1 MKTRNLGKELV
12 VSEIGLGCM
21 GLSHGY
27 GPASDPKEAVK
38 LIHQAVD
45 WGVTFFDTAEVYD
58 DNELLVGEA
67 LAPYR
72 EKVVIATKCGIKN
85 VAGKQVVDGRPEEIL
100 KSADRSLKRLGIDV
114 IDLYYLHRV
123 DSNVPIEEIAGA
135 MQSLMHQGKI
145 RHWGLS
151 EAGAETIR
159 RAHAA
164 CPLTAVQSEYSMM
177 WRQPEKE
184 VLPVLEELDIGFVPF
199 SPLGKGFLS
208 GSIQKGQSFDSLDFR
223 RQVPRF
229 SPENIEANQAVVN
242 LVQAVAAS
250 KNATA
255 AQVALAWVLAQKPW
269 IVPIPGTRN
278 LHRLEENIGA
288 AAVQLTE
295 KEMVDI
301 NAALDKI
308 VVSGDRYQPGSDA
321 ARRVGR

>member
-45 WGVTFFDTAEVYD
+45 GGVTFFDTAEVYD

-184 VLPVLEELDIGFVPF
+184 VLPVLEELGIGFVPF

-242 LVQAVAAS
+242 LVRAVAAS
-250 KNATA
+250 KNVAP

>member
-38 LIHQAVD
+38 LIRQAVD

-159 RAHAA
+159 RAHSA

-184 VLPVLEELDIGFVPF
+184 VLPVLEELGIGFVPF

-229 SPENIEANQAVVN
+229 SPENIEANQALVN

-250 KNATA
+250 KNVTA

-288 AAVQLTE
+288 AAIQLTE

>member
-159 RAHAA
+159 RAHSA

-184 VLPVLEELDIGFVPF
+184 VLPVLEELGIGFVPF

-242 LVQAVAAS
+242 LVRAVAAS
-250 KNATA
+250 KNVAP

>member
-27 GPASDPKEAVK
+27 CPASDPKEAVK
-38 LIHQAVD
+38 LIRQAVD

-159 RAHAA
+159 RAHSA

-184 VLPVLEELDIGFVPF
+184 VLPVLEELGIGFVPF

-229 SPENIEANQAVVN
+229 SPENIEANQALVN

-250 KNATA
+250 KNVTA

-288 AAVQLTE
+288 AAIQLTE